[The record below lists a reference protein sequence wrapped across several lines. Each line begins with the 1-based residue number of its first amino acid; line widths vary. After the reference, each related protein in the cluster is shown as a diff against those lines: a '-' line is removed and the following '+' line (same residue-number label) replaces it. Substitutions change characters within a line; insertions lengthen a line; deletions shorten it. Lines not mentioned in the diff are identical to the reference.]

1 MCAYTWV
8 YVFKLRYEWMYI
20 GQEGSVW
27 VCVYIVCGCMYTWVY
42 VSELRY
48 VLIYMGEEEVK

>member
-1 MCAYTWV
+1 M

-27 VCVYIVCGCMYTWVY
+27 VCVYIVCGCVYTWVY